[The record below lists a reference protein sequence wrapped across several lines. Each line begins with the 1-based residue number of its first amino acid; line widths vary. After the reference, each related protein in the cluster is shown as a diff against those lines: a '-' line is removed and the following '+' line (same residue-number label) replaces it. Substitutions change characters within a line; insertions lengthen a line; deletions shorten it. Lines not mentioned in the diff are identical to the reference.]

1 MMSAWTSGK
10 SLEGRDKR
18 LEDRFKVERKSVD
31 GIRMTLRFLAFIPV
45 YAWHL
50 KYEIST
56 YINYPLCSYYKIM
69 IMLMCLRFCSLDN
82 VTVIKVTIDEALRAS
97 QQSSKFFKKS
107 SLNQFLP

>member
-1 MMSAWTSGK
+1 M
-10 SLEGRDKR
+10 
-18 LEDRFKVERKSVD
+18 ERKSVD

-56 YINYPLCSYYKIM
+56 YLNYSLCLQNNDSADVFDIL
-69 IMLMCLRFCSLDN
+69 ILDN
-82 VTVIKVTIDEALRAS
+82 VTVIKVTIGEALRAN